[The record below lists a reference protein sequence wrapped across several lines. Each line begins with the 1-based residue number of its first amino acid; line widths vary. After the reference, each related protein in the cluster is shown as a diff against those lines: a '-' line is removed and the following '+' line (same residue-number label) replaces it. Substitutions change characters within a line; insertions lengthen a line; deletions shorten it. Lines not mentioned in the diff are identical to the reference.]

1 MKESRRSF
9 VKTSIAFGTLI
20 VTKAIAQPGR
30 PAVVSRKQI
39 GVLVSTKDRLKHDN
53 AFQQALSTKGWDRSK
68 VQFDYKHADD
78 DYNVSTNQ
86 TLKNLAG
93 QHIANRADLIVA
105 AGGLPTATAVA
116 SAVTASIAGGNNAT
130 PPFIF
135 LIGRYPT
142 SNAGTDV
149 EAADLYSC
157 SRTYKVGGVDQ
168 AVPAQNQGNF
178 ELLRIKSTGVVTIDT
193 VGLIVNNNNPITPP
207 EIDAWRGLRDTTDPG
222 KRINSNF
229 IYPIKDP
236 NNQNHGISNLLTS
249 IRNANPQPTGI
260 VVSSDAYLREVG
272 DVDFDAQLRDATS
285 SNKGGHFNGWV
296 CYPYKEYV
304 LASAKSIYSATTPV
318 LATDPDDPTYT
329 MAAYYQLG
337 ITAATILDQLVSGT
351 SPANAGLTTWNGSQW
366 NPPDLTFL

>member
-1 MKESRRSF
+1 
-9 VKTSIAFGTLI
+9 
-20 VTKAIAQPGR
+20 
-30 PAVVSRKQI
+30 
-39 GVLVSTKDRLKHDN
+39 
-53 AFQQALSTKGWDRSK
+53 
-68 VQFDYKHADD
+68 
-78 DYNVSTNQ
+78 
-86 TLKNLAG
+86 
-93 QHIANRADLIVA
+93 
-105 AGGLPTATAVA
+105 
-116 SAVTASIAGGNNAT
+116 
-130 PPFIF
+130 